1 MQQAD
6 DPTSPAADERAR
18 RRTFFSR
25 SPAPQAPLDPRV
37 EAAVA
42 AYQHVVNDR
51 LDQGIRA
58 IREEAGRLM
67 HEVAAEVWRSAGGD
81 KDRIQAAILESIS
94 RDQAIRGLIAHSDE
108 RFQDLAVR
116 TSRLEDATSLLTEQS
131 RAAQRAMAEGVEALK
146 AAASSPVAQQA
157 AELRDRLEQMARQV
171 AGAFE
176 TLAERDRAIVEA
188 VRQRV
193 QEHGELITRETGH
206 IAEAMQAYVQQG
218 VSAMGQLAARI
229 EDQAATTPAAV
240 QEQVHQL
247 AEQLELVDERIGIKT
262 RDLDGTLHAVEQRF
276 EERVMGLARLIRSDS
291 EAIREELVRVA
302 AERDETLAGH
312 LDRELGHVSEAMSHT
327 LDEQLARVSEG
338 LTAATRWTVE
348 EMTRRLR
355 EETGRAIDAH
365 MQDAAATIDRLGE
378 AHGAT
383 IKQQLDQ
390 AVSTID
396 RNMVRMAD
404 TLDGGL
410 DRLSET
416 VGRQA
421 SEAADRAIGGRLD
434 SALDR
439 LDAAAR
445 TVDRTGADLLLGHRE
460 LEERLSRTLES
471 RVAGLAKMIRSDNQ
485 ALADRVQVAAEQ
497 EAAKQTLRAVKE
509 VQANLPAEVMEIVEL
524 RVKDIADQL
533 HRDMQSTAESVAR
546 LGDMLERKV
555 DEMAAR
561 MDKRQE
567 NEIQVVIDRMG
578 DAMHALASL
587 GRPRREDRIELE

>member
-1 MQQAD
+1 
-6 DPTSPAADERAR
+6 
-18 RRTFFSR
+18 
-25 SPAPQAPLDPRV
+25 L

-42 AYQHVVNDR
+42 AYQQVVTER

-58 IREEAGRLM
+58 IRQEAGQLM
-67 HEVAAEVWRSAGGD
+67 HEVAGEVWRSAGGD
-81 KDRIQAAILESIS
+81 RDRIQARILESIS

-116 TSRLEDATSLLTEQS
+116 TSRLEEATALLTDQS
-131 RAAQRAMAEGVEALK
+131 RAAQRAMADGVEALK

-157 AELRDRLEQMARQV
+157 AELRDRLEEMARQV
-171 AGAFE
+171 ASAFE

-193 QEHGELITRETGH
+193 QEHGELITQETGH

-229 EDQAATTPAAV
+229 EDQTAATPAAV
-240 QEQVHQL
+240 QEQVRL
-247 AEQLELVDERIGIKT
+247 IGEQLELIDERVGIKT
-262 RDLDGTLHAVEQRF
+262 RDLDGTIHAVEQRF

-291 EAIREELVRVA
+291 EAIREELVRVT
-302 AERDETLAGH
+302 AEQDEALAGH
-312 LDRELGHVSEAMSHT
+312 LDRELGRVSEALSHT
-327 LDEQLARVSEG
+327 LDDQLARVSEG

-355 EETGRAIDAH
+355 EETGRAIDEH
-365 MQDAAATIDRLGE
+365 MQDASATFDRLGQ

-383 IKQQLDQ
+383 IKEQMDQ
-390 AVSTID
+390 AVSAID
-396 RNMVRMAD
+396 RNMVRMSD
-404 TLDGGL
+404 TLEGGL
-410 DRLSET
+410 DRLGQT
-416 VGRQA
+416 VGREA

-439 LDAAAR
+439 LDVAAR
-445 TVDRTGADLLLGHRE
+445 TLDRTGADVLLGQRE
-460 LEERLSRTLES
+460 LEERVTQALDGRI
-471 RVAGLAKMIRSDNQ
+471 AGLAKMIRSDNQ

-533 HRDMQSTAESVAR
+533 HRDVQSTAESVAR

-561 MDKRQE
+561 IGKRQE

-587 GRPRREDRIELE
+587 GRPQREDRIELE